1 MKVGIFIVGTPK
13 AGTTSLYHYLNEFP
27 EILMSSEKEPDYFSV
42 KEILEQGLYY
52 GESKID
58 SLIKYN
64 NLFSKR
70 DKEQFFGEASVSYL
84 FYPEV
89 STRIKAYNPESK
101 IIIMLRN
108 PIERAFSHYL
118 MDYRLGLTSKSFE
131 EEFKN
136 QESLNFQQYFLLG
149 NYYNQVKKYL
159 KVFETKNVHIIWYSD
174 FKQNAEKE
182 LQKVID
188 FIGLKSDFK
197 VDLSK
202 IHNSF
207 SMPKNNIIRKIYSV
221 AWLRKILTF
230 IFPETLVNSI
240 KSILFRKGKKPKLS
254 EENRNILFSYYK
266 SDIEDLEQLLSVNLS
281 RWKKLD

>member
-1 MKVGIFIVGTPK
+1 MKVGIFIIGTPK
-13 AGTTSLYHYLNEFP
+13 AGTTSLHHYLNEFP
-27 EILMSSEKEPDYFSV
+27 EILMSSKKEPDYFSD

-52 GESKID
+52 GESRID

-70 DKEQFFGEASVSYL
+70 DKEKFLGEASVSYL

-89 STRIKAYNPESK
+89 SKRIKEYNPESK

-108 PIERAFSHYL
+108 PIDRAFSHYL

-136 QESLNFQQYFLLG
+136 QESLNFQQHFLLG

-159 KVFETKNVHIIWYSD
+159 EVFETENVHIIWYSD

-182 LQKVID
+182 LQKVIE
-188 FIGLKSDFK
+188 FIGLNSDFEVDFNK
-197 VDLSK
+197 VY
-202 IHNSF
+202 NSF
-207 SMPKNNIIRKIYSV
+207 SMPNNNIIRKIYSV
-221 AWLRKILTF
+221 VWLRKILTF
-230 IFPETLVNSI
+230 IFPKKLVNSI
-240 KSILFRKGKKPKLS
+240 KSILFNKEKKPKLS
-254 EENRNILFSYYK
+254 AASREVLFSYYK